1 MSIVLIGLALV
12 ILNTVIGAAM
22 WVAMDDD
29 EENLLKW
36 YSTAPEP
43 QWFSQL
49 LALNLWPWVLYR
61 IKRGG

>member
-49 LALNLWPWVLYR
+49 LALNL
-61 IKRGG
+61 